1 MFCVCIL
8 ALWLYCFSFFH
19 SFALQWC
26 SLACIHS
33 FLVYCLILFLVL
45 LLRRNKV
52 YILNFVL
59 YFGNDSCIWTENVS
73 DAGQTTSLPPT
84 SDGRV
89 ETIWTPAIVFRVS
102 TISVLMMLTLLG
114 NVSLIVIIASRAEL
128 RHKRVSVFLVN
139 LAVGWCQRGVSVV
152 SAWCQPGVSVVSAWC
167 QHVFTQPGRRRPD
180 GLLRDDDNRDPV
192 RGVRSVGA
200 WCGRL

>member
-1 MFCVCIL
+1 
-8 ALWLYCFSFFH
+8 
-19 SFALQWC
+19 
-26 SLACIHS
+26 
-33 FLVYCLILFLVL
+33 
-45 LLRRNKV
+45 
-52 YILNFVL
+52 
-59 YFGNDSCIWTENVS
+59 
-73 DAGQTTSLPPT
+73 
-84 SDGRV
+84 
-89 ETIWTPAIVFRVS
+89 
-102 TISVLMMLTLLG
+102 MMLTLLG